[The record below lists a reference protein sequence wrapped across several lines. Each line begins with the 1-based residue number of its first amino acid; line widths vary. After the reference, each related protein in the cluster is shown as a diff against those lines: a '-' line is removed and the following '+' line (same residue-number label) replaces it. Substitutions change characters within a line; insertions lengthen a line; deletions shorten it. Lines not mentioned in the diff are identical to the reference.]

1 MNGGPITI
9 LPIMT
14 TKHVSLT
21 FFLINK
27 RVIVIIGIFTHL
39 CACLLKSSGAATTI
53 NASSRWLG
61 RRHDALV

>member
-39 CACLLKSSGAATTI
+39 CACLSQEFRSGH
-53 NASSRWLG
+53 
-61 RRHDALV
+61 HDQCQLALVRQTP